1 MPKKT
6 TNKTTNK
13 TETKPS
19 VKKTTKASKQVVEST
34 PVAET
39 QAAAET
45 ADNPK
50 KTSSCRFTNSL
61 N

>member
-1 MPKKT
+1 MPKKI
-6 TNKTTNK
+6 TNK

-19 VKKTTKASKQVVEST
+19 VKKTTKASKASKQVVEST